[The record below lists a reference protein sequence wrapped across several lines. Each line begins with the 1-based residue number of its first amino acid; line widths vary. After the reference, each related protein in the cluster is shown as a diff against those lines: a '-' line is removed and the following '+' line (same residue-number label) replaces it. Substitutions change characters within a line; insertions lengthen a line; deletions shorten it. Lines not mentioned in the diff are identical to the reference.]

1 MGGVKVKFIFY
12 LQRFGGGSQTTVTE
26 REPTPEERRIINT
39 QADIAEAYAPNAKW
53 LNDVA
58 RSLLQDSYGTVQ
70 TDFNNLNQNAQNQIA
85 ASIQGLTDIINSNN
99 QSAQNA
105 NNDLQSYK
113 NQLSDTM
120 NYLNK
125 EYLNM
130 IPNAK
135 NAGNEAQAA
144 LTDDMYSLDDALQT
158 YQSLLTSRPY
168 SDTDLSKQGIDEYTA
183 TGQGGLID
191 LLNAYRT
198 QSGEY
203 AQKANSAFDGDP
215 TKSSTSLQ
223 GRGFV
228 GANDEA
234 YQTVLNELG
243 GLQNG
248 DLPSNYLQNMTD
260 AIKNSTDATVG
271 NLLNNLAQRGVL
283 NSSVTTQALNDV
295 EGNVTN
301 ALAQNYLQNIGQ
313 LESLAQNKF
322 QDAINASSETAGL
335 ANQQYQNNLADLNNR
350 LNITG
355 QMTDLHD
362 KYLDSWNNRTMSNA
376 DLATQR
382 LNNATT
388 ASNNLQSIYGAG
400 ANNTQNSLS
409 TMAGWTQNQ
418 NSNTASANNSNANIY
433 SNVGIGQASAP
444 LTTAAAAQEA
454 AQQPAINLWN
464 ASIGLT
470 GSNNGTLSALAG
482 SSGKT
487 TTTQSG
493 GGGFLSGLF
502 GGLF

>member
-1 MGGVKVKFIFY
+1 MKVKFIFY

-70 TDFNNLNQNAQNQIA
+70 ADFDNLNQNAQNQIA
-85 ASIQGLTDIINSNN
+85 ASIQGLTDIMQGNKQAAADTN
-99 QSAQNA
+99 QALVDYSQNLR
-105 NNDLQSYK
+105 NVND
-113 NQLSDTM
+113 
-120 NYLNK
+120 YLNQYYGFR
-125 EYLNM
+125 E
-130 IPNAK
+130 K
-135 NAGNEAQAA
+135 NITDTFQEANDA
-144 LTDDMYSLDDALQT
+144 LSDDMYSLDHALNA

-168 SDTDLSKQGIDEYTA
+168 SDTDLAKQGIDEYTA

-234 YQTVLNELG
+234 YQTVLKELG

-248 DLPSNYLQNMTD
+248 EIPLNFQNAMTN

-283 NSSVTTQALNDV
+283 NSSVTTQALNDI

-335 ANQQYQNNLADLNNR
+335 ANQQYQNNLADLGNR

-355 QMTDLHD
+355 QMTDLYD

-382 LNNATT
+382 AN
-388 ASNNLQSIYGAG
+388 NNLASVDRFTNLYNQTYNQNLNTANAQANFAQNQYSNTMG
-400 ANNTQNSLS
+400 ANN
-409 TMAGWTQNQ
+409 A
-418 NSNTASANNSNANIY
+418 NANIY

-454 AQQPAINLWN
+454 AQAPATNLWN